1 MNRRGTSTSSRG
13 DRIALIHSS
22 GGMPMKRLKWWHW
35 ALIAVVVFTAV
46 DWIWS
51 GENPIT
57 SFVKGFAAGSSGG

>member
-1 MNRRGTSTSSRG
+1 MR
-13 DRIALIHSS
+13 
-22 GGMPMKRLKWWHW
+22 RLKWWHW